1 MKTTIQPPEIEAAI
15 GEMVR
20 RIVERFHPEKI
31 ILFGSHA
38 RGDANPDSDVDL
50 LVVMPFEGSHREKQI
65 DLRTE
70 LYDLPVAKDII
81 VTRPEE
87 FAWRK
92 DVPGTMEQPAANE
105 GRIVYE
111 QR

>member
-1 MKTTIQPPEIEAAI
+1 M
-15 GEMVR
+15 
-20 RIVERFHPEKI
+20 
-31 ILFGSHA
+31 
-38 RGDANPDSDVDL
+38 DL
-50 LVVMPFEGSHREKQI
+50 LVVMSFEGSHREKQI

-92 DVPGTMEQPAANE
+92 EVPGTMEQPAANG